1 MIRTLALAAAALT
14 LAACD
19 GGAGTCKAPTSE
31 AKIASKT
38 PPPPP
43 STLRPDQEGYGRE
56 LARASVED
64 AKTCVQRYAWK
75 LRKADE
81 KTETL
86 AEAVVTACDPFV
98 AAVTQAEQAAYGA
111 RDLNAAH
118 DANRQAMTRWA
129 TLYLVQYRAG
139 VCD

>member
-1 MIRTLALAAAALT
+1 MIRTVALCALAFS

-19 GGAGTCKAPTSE
+19 GGAGSCKAPVGETRTA
-31 AKIASKT
+31 AKTPS
-38 PPPPP
+38 PPPP
-43 STLRPDQEGYGRE
+43 TLRPDQEGYDRA
-56 LARASVED
+56 LARVAIDD

-75 LRKADE
+75 LRKAEE

-86 AEAVVTACDPFV
+86 AQAAVTACDPFV
-98 AAVTQAEQAAYGA
+98 AAVTQAEQAAYGT
-111 RDLNAAH
+111 RDMNAAH
-118 DANRQAMTRWA
+118 DANRAAMTRWA

>member
-1 MIRTLALAAAALT
+1 MIRTLALGAAALA

-19 GGAGTCKAPTSE
+19 GGAGTCKPPVSE
-31 AKIASKT
+31 TKVAAKEPPA
-38 PPPPP
+38 PPP
-43 STLRPDQEGYGRE
+43 TLRTDQEGYDRE
-56 LARASVED
+56 VARASVED

-75 LRKADE
+75 LRKAEE

-86 AEAVVTACDPFV
+86 AQVAVTACDAFV
-98 AAVTQAEQAAYGA
+98 AAVTQAEQAAYGT
-111 RDLNAAH
+111 RDMNTAH